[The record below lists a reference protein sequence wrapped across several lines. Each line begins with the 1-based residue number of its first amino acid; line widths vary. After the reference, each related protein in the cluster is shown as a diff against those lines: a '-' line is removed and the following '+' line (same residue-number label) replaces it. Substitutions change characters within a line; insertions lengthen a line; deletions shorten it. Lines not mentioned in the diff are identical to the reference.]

1 MELTQAIKNSTVVDH
16 AKVAVQEKR
25 KIFVVQL
32 RDNAYDDPGSYA
44 RIGFAKIIEEIE
56 EVGWRLEDMSPSQT
70 KAGDIA
76 HLLLF
81 RPAPAEPEPAQQQ
94 EQPQEAA
101 PSNSGQHQ
109 AQGYPQQHYGQ
120 TGGQYPQGYQQDPYG
135 GQQYGTGGQ
144 QYYQAPPQQYPQQ
157 PQQYPQQQPPPPQ
170 YPGYG
175 QPGW

>member
-16 AKVAVQEKR
+16 AKVAVQEQR

-56 EVGWRLEDMSPSQT
+56 EVGWRLEQMSPSQT

-81 RPAPAEPEPAQQQ
+81 RPAADPEPSKQQ
-94 EQPQEAA
+94 EQPQPE
-101 PSNSGQHQ
+101 PTQRVETGGQQ
-109 AQGYPQQHYGQ
+109 SYPQQQYGQ
-120 TGGQYPQGYQQDPYG
+120 SGGQYQQGYQQGPYG
-135 GQQYGTGGQ
+135 GQQQYGTGGQ
-144 QYYQAPPQQYPQQ
+144 QYYQNPPQQ
-157 PQQYPQQQPPPPQ
+157 QYPPQPPQYPPQ

>member
-1 MELTQAIKNSTVVDH
+1 MELTQTIRDSTVVDH
-16 AKVAVQEKR
+16 AKVAAQNKR
-25 KIFVVQL
+25 KVFVVQL

-44 RIGFAKIIEEIE
+44 RTGFAKIIEEIE
-56 EVGWRLEDMSPSQT
+56 EAGWRLEEMSPSQT

-81 RPAPAEPEPAQQQ
+81 RPAADEPAPAQQQ
-94 EQPQEAA
+94 EQHEATQRVD
-101 PSNSGQHQ
+101 SGQQ
-109 AQGYPQQHYGQ
+109 QSYPQQHYGQ
-120 TGGQYPQGYQQDPYG
+120 TGGQYQQGYPQDPYG

-144 QYYQAPPQQYPQQ
+144 QYYQNPPQQQYPPQ
-157 PQQYPQQQPPPPQ
+157 PPQYPQQQPPPPQ

>member
-1 MELTQAIKNSTVVDH
+1 MELTQTIRDSTVVDH
-16 AKVAVQEKR
+16 AKVAAQNKR

-44 RIGFAKIIEEIE
+44 RTGFAKIIEEIE
-56 EVGWRLEDMSPSQT
+56 EAGWRLEEMSPSQT

-81 RPAPAEPEPAQQQ
+81 RPAADEPPQQ
-94 EQPQEAA
+94 EQPHPESTQRVDTG
-101 PSNSGQHQ
+101 GQQ
-109 AQGYPQQHYGQ
+109 SYPQQQYGQ
-120 TGGQYPQGYQQDPYG
+120 TGGQYQQGYPDPYG
-135 GQQYGTGGQ
+135 GQQQYGTGGQ
-144 QYYQAPPQQYPQQ
+144 QQYYQNPPQQ
-157 PQQYPQQQPPPPQ
+157 QYPPQPPQYLQQQPPPPQ